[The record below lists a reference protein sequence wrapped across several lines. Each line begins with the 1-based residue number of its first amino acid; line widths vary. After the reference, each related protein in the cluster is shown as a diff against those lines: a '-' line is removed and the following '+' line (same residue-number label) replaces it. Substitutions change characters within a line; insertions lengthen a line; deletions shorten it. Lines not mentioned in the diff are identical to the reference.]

1 MFLGVRHPRSTRLNQ
16 ADLSDAPAH
25 EITSPALSNQGAGPM
40 KPAVGQVK
48 WLVAALA
55 IRRSHC
61 QRYAR
66 PLHPTTQT
74 WSDRELRPHQAKLDN
89 YANTLTLTG
98 RHSEALEASEQALE
112 HYRAA
117 RDNNPSL
124 DNDVARVLSNYCQRL
139 AATGRFIEAAAAGAD
154 AITLFEQLSAANPR
168 NEVYAA
174 TTRARRCDVHRRRRK
189 HKRGCAFGGSGCPPG

>member
-1 MFLGVRHPRSTRLNQ
+1 MFLGIRHPRSTRLNL

-74 WSDRELRPHQAKLDN
+74 WSDRELRPHQAKLVQLPQQRRN
-89 YANTLTLTG
+89 RFGLRRTLLDVRGAVGLRTHGLHPTLM
-98 RHSEALEASEQALE
+98 
-112 HYRAA
+112 RAF
-117 RDNNPSL
+117 
-124 DNDVARVLSNYCQRL
+124 VLI
-139 AATGRFIEAAAAGAD
+139 A
-154 AITLFEQLSAANPR
+154 AITVDPDQCRGRPPR
-168 NEVYAA
+168 SCCYPKC
-174 TTRARRCDVHRRRRK
+174 R
-189 HKRGCAFGGSGCPPG
+189 

>member
-1 MFLGVRHPRSTRLNQ
+1 MFLGIRHPRSTRLNL

-74 WSDRELRPHQAKLDN
+74 WSDRELRPHQAKL
-89 YANTLTLTG
+89 ALVSRWAEIILRTLNVKKGVGILLAGGAVRRRRSHKVAAPADTVVVYLRVST
-98 RHSEALEASEQALE
+98 SEQA
-112 HYRAA
+112 A
-117 RDNNPSL
+117 
-124 DNDVARVLSNYCQRL
+124 
-139 AATGRFIEAAAAGAD
+139 
-154 AITLFEQLSAANPR
+154 
-168 NEVYAA
+168 
-174 TTRARRCDVHRRRRK
+174 
-189 HKRGCAFGGSGCPPG
+189 

>member
-1 MFLGVRHPRSTRLNQ
+1 MFLGIGHPRSTRLNL

-48 WLVAALA
+48 WLFAAMA

-74 WSDRELRPHQAKLDN
+74 WSDRELRPHQAKLEVAGDRWRW
-89 YANTLTLTG
+89 TLTLAVSPRIVRRTW
-98 RHSEALEASEQALE
+98 
-112 HYRAA
+112 
-117 RDNNPSL
+117 RD
-124 DNDVARVLSNYCQRL
+124 D
-139 AATGRFIEAAAAGAD
+139 
-154 AITLFEQLSAANPR
+154 
-168 NEVYAA
+168 
-174 TTRARRCDVHRRRRK
+174 RARRDVQAVSAAVTVAIAGR
-189 HKRGCAFGGSGCPPG
+189 C